1 MHQHPS
7 VMHPAYILCTSS
19 IDVANIQH
27 TSNSNLQTPIVHLT
41 SIHHASNTEP
51 AYIHQT
57 TCKNPAYIPQTS
69 SMHPSCIQH
78 ASSLRPACTLCSSRG
93 GAGCDRVLSPTNPGF
108 NVKCQMSCS
117 PQQALCSSTAPA
129 IMGSIRSP
137 WGFDCHQHPPFRI
150 PSAVFIIF
158 TVHPKTA
165 FVLSGIYE

>member
-1 MHQHPS
+1 MHPECINIHPSYIQHTFCVHPVSMLQTSSIHPTAICKHPSCIQHPS
-7 VMHPAYILCTSS
+7 IMHPTQSLHISTKQLEK
-19 IDVANIQH
+19 IR
-27 TSNSNLQTPIVHLT
+27 
-41 SIHHASNTEP
+41 
-51 AYIHQT
+51 
-57 TCKNPAYIPQTS
+57 QTS

-93 GAGCDRVLSPTNPGF
+93 GAGCNRVLSPTNPGF

-137 WGFDCHQHPPFRI
+137 RGFDCHQHPPFRI